1 MGLFSRNKDKGG
13 VFKSFERLIKKV
25 WGAKGIARKR
35 DKREAFLTPD
45 LLKRRKEVTKGGR
58 QNLVLQYGF
67 KGREIEYSLQDLNK
81 MASAAEKAAGK
92 FKEETK
98 GVRVDQLVR
107 ASRIPVNFVGKRRGM
122 SDFRKAATQ
131 IGTAVM
137 YKIQRNMLYF
147 RVTSSGHTPKYG
159 HYQVRI
165 RLEEWDSQI
174 MKTGTYLVAAR
185 KAASGRVS
193 FDCTCGRHQYWFR
206 YLATIGGF
214 ALDPEEHVFP
224 KIRNPRLSG
233 ACCKH
238 VIKAL
243 AVLQGG
249 AVHARI
255 AKEMERQAK
264 KKGWLSDK
272 VLKKFGTPKEEWID
286 EMEAADPDVVKE
298 FRSFTNAR
306 KAFTKKAKSSE
317 MVKKVKELKKQNNIK
332 AKAAAYKQ
340 IAKHEKSEKEH
351 LQHDLRLSE
360 MENYLLRAKLKG
372 TAKKEAVKQFSKDKG
387 LPIKEAEKIAGNINL

>member
-1 MGLFSRNKDKGG
+1 
-13 VFKSFERLIKKV
+13 
-25 WGAKGIARKR
+25 
-35 DKREAFLTPD
+35 
-45 LLKRRKEVTKGGR
+45 
-58 QNLVLQYGF
+58 
-67 KGREIEYSLQDLNK
+67 